1 MVQYKNMNLAQLDF
15 KHLFNL
21 SPEGIYM
28 SNQQGEI
35 LFANNSYFE
44 LIGVPNTSNFTLNIY
59 DIIAP
64 DYIDAARAT
73 NDFLF
78 KNIGEV
84 RNLQVNYITLKAET
98 KWIDS
103 ITTVQ
108 MLNNEPVRIAFV
120 RDKTEWLNQQRELIA
135 LNKRLK
141 DYAFLTSHKLRHP
154 IANIIGLIDLL
165 KFSNNKASEL
175 AFIQD
180 GLLTSANQLN
190 DVVHELHQALG
201 KTNFNNLILNKP
213 VSDGITRIMLVD
225 DDKINNYINKTL
237 IKKYN
242 EAVQVIDVLNGKE
255 ALNYLVSNRP
265 TPDVIL
271 LDITMPVMNG
281 WEFIEHFKK
290 LNLNYTKL
298 LILTTSVDSA
308 DRAKAIAYGLD
319 IDFVSKPLNISI
331 LQQILHDK

>member
-1 MVQYKNMNLAQLDF
+1 MNLAQLDF

-21 SPEGIYM
+21 SPEGIYI
-28 SNQQGEI
+28 SNQQGNI

-44 LIGVPNTSNFTLNIY
+44 LIGVPIDSKVDLNIY

-64 DYIDAARAT
+64 DYKDAAKAT

-78 KNIGEV
+78 ANIGEV
-84 RNLQVNYITLKAET
+84 RNLQVNYITLKNET

-108 MLNNEPVRIAFV
+108 MLDNTPVRIAFV
-120 RDKTEWLNQQRELIA
+120 RDKTEWLIQQRELIA

-165 KFSNNKASEL
+165 KLSNNKVSEL
-175 AFIQD
+175 EFIQD
-180 GLLTSANQLN
+180 GLLNSANQLN
-190 DVVHELHQALG
+190 DVVQELHQALG
-201 KTNFNNLILNKP
+201 KSNFNNRIIKKP
-213 VSDGITRIMLVD
+213 FSDGITRIMLVD

-237 IKKYN
+237 INKYN
-242 EAVQVIDVLNGKE
+242 KSVEVIEVLNGRD
-255 ALNYLVSNRP
+255 ALNYLVSNQP
-265 TPDVIL
+265 VPDVIL

-308 DRAKAIAYGLD
+308 DRAKAMAYGLD

-331 LQQILHDK
+331 LQQILQDK